1 MARQII
7 SYAPGHDLRRQL
19 IAADPAGLKTL
30 AVSIARGQ
38 GTLEAGTFIDLDGDR
53 ALIASQVEGVLSAV
67 VDSDFPDPPDS
78 LSGRF
83 VMYTGGRFLW
93 PQVRT
98 ANPAFVFDPVSI
110 NTLKAKGITFEATFS
125 GFGNR
130 WVGRP

>member
-19 IAADPAGLKTL
+19 IASDPAGLKTL
-30 AVSIARGQ
+30 SVPIQRNQ
-38 GTLEAGTFIDLDGDR
+38 GVLEAGTFIDSGGQR

-67 VDSDFPDPPDS
+67 VDSDFPDPPES

-83 VMYTGGRFLW
+83 AIYTSGRFTW

-98 ANPAFVFDPVSI
+98 ANPSFVFDPVSI
-110 NTLKAKGITFEATFS
+110 NTLKAKGITFEAVAS
-125 GFGNR
+125 GFGNQWIR
-130 WVGRP
+130 EP